1 MTGLENGTLYN
12 EDMKG
17 ISTDN
22 ASFEFFRKHDV
33 LYVDKTEFIYKL
45 LKATPR
51 RFFFISRPRRF
62 GKSLFCNTLESLFKG
77 EKELFK
83 GLYIYDKY
91 DFRPHPVLHFD
102 FNNLPIYDLKAV
114 GESLSYKVE
123 SASSKYDV
131 KFTSDNPI
139 SDSKQPSNPYTVD
152 TER

>member
-1 MTGLENGTLYN
+1 MTGLENTTLYN

-17 ISTDN
+17 ITTDN
-22 ASFEFFRKHDV
+22 ASFEFFRKNDV

-45 LKATPR
+45 LCAWPR

-91 DFRPHPVLHFD
+91 DFKPYPVLHFD
-102 FNNLPIYDLKAV
+102 FSGMSMLTLDGFLSSFRTQIRSILPSTIQMNRQRY
-114 GESLSYKVE
+114 
-123 SASSKYDV
+123 
-131 KFTSDNPI
+131 
-139 SDSKQPSNPYTVD
+139 
-152 TER
+152 